1 VLCVCGR
8 FPKEEEEKQIV
19 CDLYRL
25 GWLSVHINSLQQ
37 RLWTSFFSV
46 SKGISPLDLLLL
58 REVRVKANA
67 LLLFGAGLA
76 VSRIFCAKMDAG
88 NKTAAS
94 GG

>member
-1 VLCVCGR
+1 MDC
-8 FPKEEEEKQIV
+8 
-19 CDLYRL
+19 
-25 GWLSVHINSLQQ
+25 
-37 RLWTSFFSV
+37 FFS
-46 SKGISPLDLLLL
+46 SFKGISPLDLLLSS
-58 REVRVKANA
+58 EVRGNANA

>member
-1 VLCVCGR
+1 M
-8 FPKEEEEKQIV
+8 
-19 CDLYRL
+19 
-25 GWLSVHINSLQQ
+25 
-37 RLWTSFFSV
+37 
-46 SKGISPLDLLLL
+46 DLLLSS
-58 REVRVKANA
+58 EVRGNANA